1 MIESVPKE
9 SPPGNAKRRVRRGV
23 LWAAGFC
30 ITLLVLG
37 WVVLILVWPFTRE
50 KIQSDL
56 GEATG
61 STVVIQSLHKT
72 YFPPGCVMQG
82 VTMSPLQKTQSTAAV
97 SIEKLAIRSSYTRLW
112 SKHIDIVVDGA
123 DVHLPIPGQDMGFR
137 FDTPPKAIVDEI
149 SVRDSALFFHSQ
161 AASEPRLR
169 FDIHEL
175 VLQHPGTREEMRFHA
190 KLRIPEPPGELEVN
204 GKLGKWISDNP
215 GQTPVSGSY
224 SLERADLAV
233 FVGIR
238 GSVSS
243 RGNFNGNI
251 QHIQLQGSA
260 GAPDFGVTRSGHRV
274 HVTGDFRALVNGA
287 NGDVALEE
295 AHAAF
300 GKTKVNAG
308 GTVEGEGGK
317 TGDLKLHG
325 TDGRIQDVLMLFIQA
340 PVSPLT
346 GNVAFNATSKVPAT
360 LHGFVRK
367 VQFTSDF
374 TIDNGH
380 LTSADTQH
388 KMDQLSQEAQGEK
401 QTDDPATAISN
412 LVGHVELRDGVANF
426 TDLKFRVPGALA
438 HLHGTYDV
446 ITEKIDMH
454 GLLLM
459 QADLPH
465 ATSGFKSFLLR
476 PINVFLRK
484 NHRGG
489 ARIPVT
495 ITGTYD
501 RPIIK
506 TDPM

>member
-1 MIESVPKE
+1 MIESVPKL
-9 SPPGNAKRRVRRGV
+9 SRPNDWKGSVRRGV
-23 LWAAGFC
+23 LWAAGVCVAF
-30 ITLLVLG
+30 LLLG
-37 WVVLILVWPFTRE
+37 WIVLILVWPFTRE
-50 KIQSDL
+50 KVQSDL
-56 GEATG
+56 GDATG

-82 VTMSPLQKTQSTAAV
+82 VTMTPLQKTQSTAAV
-97 SIEKLAIRSSYTRLW
+97 NIENLAIRSSYKRLW
-112 SKHIDIVVDGA
+112 SKHVDIIIDGA
-123 DVHLPIPGQDMGFR
+123 EVHLPVPGQDIGFS
-137 FDTPPKAIVDEI
+137 FDKPSKAIVDEI
-149 SVRDSALFFHSQ
+149 SVKNSALFFHPQ
-161 AASEPRLR
+161 PASTPQLR

-175 VLQHPGTREEMRFHA
+175 VVQHPGTREEMPFA
-190 KLRIPEPPGELEVN
+190 VKLRIPEPPGELEVS

-260 GAPDFGVTRSGHRV
+260 DAPDFGVTRSGHRV

-295 AHAAF
+295 VHASF
-300 GKTKVNAG
+300 GKTRVKST

-317 TGDLKLHG
+317 TGDLKLGG
-325 TDGRIQDVLMLFIQA
+325 TDGRIQDVLMLFIQS

-346 GNVAFNATSKVPAT
+346 GNVTFNATAKVPAT
-360 LHGFVRK
+360 LHDFVRK

-374 TIDNGH
+374 AIDDGH
-380 LTSADTQH
+380 LTNPTTQG
-388 KMDQLSQEAQGEK
+388 KMDHLSQQAQGEK

-438 HLHGTYDV
+438 HLHGTFDV

-459 QADLPH
+459 EADLPH
-465 ATSGFKSFLLR
+465 ATSGFKSFLLK
-476 PINVFLRK
+476 PINVFLKK
-484 NHRGG
+484 NHHGG

-501 RPIIK
+501 KPVCK
-506 TDPM
+506 TDPV

>member
-1 MIESVPKE
+1 M
-9 SPPGNAKRRVRRGV
+9 
-23 LWAAGFC
+23 WAASVC
-30 ITLLVLG
+30 VAILVLG
-37 WVVLILVWPFTRE
+37 WIVLILFWPFTRE

-61 STVVIQSLHKT
+61 STVVIRSLHKT
-72 YFPPGCVMQG
+72 FFPPGCVMTG
-82 VTMSPLQKTQSTAAV
+82 VTITPRQKPQSTAAV
-97 SIEKLAIRSSYTRLW
+97 SIEKLAIRSSYARLW
-112 SKHIDIVVDGA
+112 SKHVDILVDGA
-123 DVHLPIPGQDMGFR
+123 EVHLPIPGQDIGFR

-149 SVRDSALFFHSQ
+149 SVKNSLLLFHSQ
-161 AASEPRLR
+161 SASAPPLR
-169 FDIHEL
+169 FDIHRF
-175 VLQHPGTREEMRFHA
+175 VVQHPGTREEMPFEV
-190 KLRIPEPPGELEVN
+190 KLRIPEPPGELEVS
-204 GKLGKWISDNP
+204 GKVGRWRSDDP
-215 GQTPVSGSY
+215 GQTPVSGAY
-224 SLERADLAV
+224 SLDRADLRV

-238 GSVSS
+238 GIVSS
-243 RGNFNGNI
+243 RGDFNGNI

-260 GAPDFGVTRSGHRV
+260 DAPDFGVTRSGHRV

-295 AHAAF
+295 VHASF
-300 GKTKVNAG
+300 GKTKVKST
-308 GTVEGEGGK
+308 GTVEGEGEK
-317 TGDLKLHG
+317 TGDLKLDG

-346 GNVAFNATSKVPAT
+346 GNVAFNASAKVPAT

-367 VQFTSDF
+367 VIFTSDF

-380 LTSADTQH
+380 LTSADVQH
-388 KMDQLSQEAQGEK
+388 KMDNLSREAQGEK

-446 ITEKIDMH
+446 TSEKIDMH

-459 QADLPH
+459 RADLPH
-465 ATSGFKSFLLR
+465 ATSGFKSFLLK

-501 RPIIK
+501 KPIIK